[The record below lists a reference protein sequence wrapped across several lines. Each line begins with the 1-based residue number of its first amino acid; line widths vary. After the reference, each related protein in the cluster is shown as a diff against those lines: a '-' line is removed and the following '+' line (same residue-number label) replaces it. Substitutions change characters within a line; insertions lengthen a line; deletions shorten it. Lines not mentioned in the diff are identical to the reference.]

1 MAEAFSAGKEE
12 PTMTKTLADLA
23 EKMRDID
30 FCMLST
36 RTPGGAIAS
45 RPMSNNR
52 DVDYDGDSFFFTCD
66 DTETATDIRHDPQ
79 VGLSFQGRSGL
90 FGVRPF
96 FAAVEGRAELIRDKS
111 RFEAHWTPAL
121 DAWFNQ
127 GVDTP
132 GLTMIKVHA
141 ERVHYWDGDEAGE
154 VKLTETVA

>member
-1 MAEAFSAGKEE
+1 
-12 PTMTKTLADLA
+12 MTKTLADLS

-36 RTPGGAIAS
+36 RSPSGAIAS

-52 DVDYDGDSFFFTCD
+52 DVEYDGDSFFFTSD
-66 DTETATDIRHDPQ
+66 ETGMVTDIERDPH
-79 VGLSFQGRSGL
+79 VGLGFQGKSGL

-96 FAAVEGRAELIRDKS
+96 FAAVEGRAELIRDKGQ
-111 RFEAHWTPAL
+111 FEAHWTPAL
-121 DAWFNQ
+121 DRWFEQ

-141 ERVHYWDGDEAGE
+141 ERVHYWDGEEAGE
-154 VKLTETVA
+154 VRLSETVS